1 MEEELAGAFELYAQ
15 LFAEKLKG
23 ALRQNYPYAPGK
35 DGNAYS
41 NGRRTE
47 YNGRNLTGQANKV
60 SGGVPEGYNTNLVD
74 SVQAVYDV
82 NTREIQIFMNDYWQY
97 VNDGRNAGKYVPI
110 RPLMLWAMDRLG
122 LDQSEARGMAFAVSK
137 NIFKFG
143 IKPTYFFDLAI
154 EQLSAQIDEE
164 LFEQL
169 GASIDDFVSQTIINA
184 IPANPE
190 INIRPI

>member
-35 DGNAYS
+35 NDDAYS
-41 NGRRTE
+41 NGRNTT
-47 YNGRNLTGQANKV
+47 YQGMGNKV
-60 SGGVPEGYNTNLVD
+60 SGGIPEGYNTNLVD

-122 LDQSEARGMAFAVSK
+122 LDQTEARGMAFAVSK
-137 NIFKFG
+137 NIQKFG